1 MPFVMHVSFRTLRYP
16 RSEFGTIRMV
26 REETINGKKIHV
38 CDCGLGY
45 DDNLI
50 AYACEEYFRVNGVNS
65 EEITKLAIYNEKM
78 LSRVQKKPIR
88 Q

>member
-1 MPFVMHVSFRTLRYP
+1 
-16 RSEFGTIRMV
+16 MV
-26 REETINGKKIHV
+26 HEETYNGRKIYV

-65 EEITKLAIYNEKM
+65 EEITKLAIYNDKM
-78 LSRVQKKPIR
+78 QSRSQRKLIR